1 MARRDK
7 RLGTVV
13 MGYLIEQYI
22 GWGSSSKVYRARH
35 CKTGELAALKI
46 VSKARARLAYVSE
59 LSVTAH
65 SSTCRSV
72 QRTIAEC
79 QVLSRLKHPN
89 IVKLYSWAESE
100 RHVYIAMELARD
112 GAMSHLLAQISADA
126 ALCAHKVETAY
137 FLHFHRSGSC

>member
-35 CKTGELAALKI
+35 CHTSELVALKI
-46 VSKARARLAYVSE
+46 VSKARARLAYVSVPCRE
-59 LSVTAH
+59 QLTHAVT
-65 SSTCRSV
+65 RSV
-72 QRTIAEC
+72 QRTLAEC
-79 QVLSRLKHPN
+79 QALSRLKHPN

-112 GAMSHLLAQISADA
+112 GADLS
-126 ALCAHKVETAY
+126 
-137 FLHFHRSGSC
+137 